1 MNEKEYDLEQGLEEL
16 VKLVRLSTE
25 RQIDE
30 AACEAIVK
38 KAKIIYE
45 KYPESEDIALG
56 YAIIL
61 MILSVKQ
68 PELNEPKATVDK
80 LQA

>member
-16 VKLVRLSTE
+16 VKLVHLSTE
-25 RQIDE
+25 RQIDK
-30 AACEAIVK
+30 ASCEAIVK

-56 YAIIL
+56 YAIICS
-61 MILSVKQ
+61 IYQLSS
-68 PELNEPKATVDK
+68 LS
-80 LQA
+80 